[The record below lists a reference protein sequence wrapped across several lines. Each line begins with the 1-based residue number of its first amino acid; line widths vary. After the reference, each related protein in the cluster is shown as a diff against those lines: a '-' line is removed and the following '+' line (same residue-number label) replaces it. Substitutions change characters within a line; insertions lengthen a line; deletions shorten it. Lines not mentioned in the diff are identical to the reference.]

1 MSSSLRPQFFC
12 TRPNG
17 TLTPLIAVDE
27 LPAHITIH
35 GAPRVLSPN
44 ETQGMTSLGAVSTRG
59 QFYSVE
65 GAAPASGKNQPGS
78 NDLQSHLLRLLND
91 ENIPAAQRNA
101 LGALLQQSLPQ
112 NWQVTNPP
120 TNGWLIPNNGSS
132 TGAGNSQQ
140 PPSRNIKKE
149 FCSYWIRHGECDYSQ
164 QGCLYKHEMPHD
176 RAMLEKL
183 GLRDIPRWYRDKYNI
198 PSLLPNGHGH
208 PRSHAANG
216 NEMALRS
223 IQYTPQMGANGA
235 GEHSDINES
244 VKQDAPAYTHQ
255 QHQHGVL
262 LPGTPFSPL
271 ASPTG
276 PFTPRQAP
284 RSSSGHLN
292 AGNRKFD
299 PLPFD
304 HAAFIPNNNPPYR
317 PSNET
322 SFEASGK
329 YQHEN
334 VVQNFPS
341 LTLNPITTNSDYLP
355 ATFDSPVSS
364 GGFKHSF
371 RSRRLYQGTH
381 GVEPSSSQDL
391 IEANTLHAYHNQ
403 ATASSNGASPT
414 SKTTGSVVASPV
426 ADVGRGS
433 TNSNPPTRGPSPSAP
448 SPGASPGVFRGRG
461 RNNRGQAKAFGT
473 IGTKKSNGKQSV
485 ESSEDDTY
493 LRGKK

>member
-1 MSSSLRPQFFC
+1 MCFSMSSSLRPQFFC

-44 ETQGMTSLGAVSTRG
+44 ETQGMTSLGAVRTRG

-65 GAAPASGKNQPGS
+65 GAVPASGPPSTSGKNQPGS

-91 ENIPAAQRNA
+91 DSIPATQRNA

-140 PPSRNIKKE
+140 V
-149 FCSYWIRHGECDYSQ
+149 
-164 QGCLYKHEMPHD
+164 GCLYKHEMPHD

-216 NEMALRS
+216 NDMALRS

-244 VKQDAPAYTHQ
+244 VKQDTSTYTPQ
-255 QHQHGVL
+255 QHQQGVL

-276 PFTPRQAP
+276 PFTPRQGP
-284 RSSSGHLN
+284 RSSSGQLN
-292 AGNRKFD
+292 TGNMKLD
-299 PLPFD
+299 LLTFD
-304 HAAFIPNNNPPYR
+304 HAAFIPNNNSPYR
-317 PSNET
+317 PSSET

-334 VVQNFPS
+334 VVHNLRN
-341 LTLNPITTNSDYLP
+341 LTLNPIATNTDYLP
-355 ATFDSPVSS
+355 GNFDSPVSS
-364 GGFKHSF
+364 GGFKHSL

-381 GVEPSSSQDL
+381 DAEPSSSQDL

-433 TNSNPPTRGPSPSAP
+433 INSNPPTRGPSPSAP
-448 SPGASPGVFRGRG
+448 SPGASPGIFRGRG
-461 RNNRGQAKAFGT
+461 RNNRSQAKAFGT
-473 IGTKKSNGKQSV
+473 IGTKRSNGKQSV

-493 LRGKK
+493 LRGRK

>member
-1 MSSSLRPQFFC
+1 MCFNMSSSLRPQFFC
-12 TRPNG
+12 TRSNG

-65 GAAPASGKNQPGS
+65 GAAPESGPSSTSSKSQHGS
-78 NDLQSHLLRLLND
+78 NDLQSQLLRLLND
-91 ENIPAAQRNA
+91 DNIPAAQRNA
-101 LGALLQQSLPQ
+101 LGALLQQNLPQ
-112 NWQVTNPP
+112 NWQVANPP
-120 TNGWLIPNNGSS
+120 TIGMLVSNNGGS
-132 TGAGNSQQ
+132 TGAGKSQQ
-140 PPSRNIKKE
+140 VR
-149 FCSYWIRHGECDYSQ
+149 
-164 QGCLYKHEMPHD
+164 CLYKHEMPHD

-208 PRSHAANG
+208 PRPQAANG
-216 NEMALRS
+216 NEVALRS
-223 IQYTPQMGANGA
+223 IQYTSQMGASGT

-244 VKQDAPAYTHQ
+244 VKHDAPAYAHQ
-255 QHQHGVL
+255 QHQQGVM
-262 LPGTPFSPL
+262 LPGTPFNPL

-276 PFTPRQAP
+276 PFTPGQAP
-284 RSSSGHLN
+284 RSSFGQLN
-292 AGNRKFD
+292 AGNKFD
-299 PLPFD
+299 LLNFD
-304 HAAFIPNNNPPYR
+304 HTPFIPNNNSPYR
-317 PSNET
+317 PSSET
-322 SFEASGK
+322 SFEVSGK

-334 VVQNFPS
+334 VVRDFHG
-341 LTLNPITTNSDYLP
+341 LTLNPVGANADYLP
-355 ATFDSPVSS
+355 GNFDSPASS
-364 GGFKHSF
+364 GGFKHSL

-381 GVEPSSSQDL
+381 GAEPSSSQDL

-433 TNSNPPTRGPSPSAP
+433 TNSNPPTRGPSPTAP
-448 SPGASPGVFRGRG
+448 SPGASPGIFRGRG
-461 RNNRGQAKAFGT
+461 RNNRGQAKAFGA

-493 LRGKK
+493 FRGTK